1 VTTTM
6 NTDGSTPNVGGGTR
20 RVEDARLL
28 TGSARYLA
36 DVADRDAWHVAI
48 VRSPVA
54 HARIRRIDLEA
65 ARRAPGVLAVVDGAE
80 LSSSSAPFGHLLP
93 IPGIQ
98 PLEYWALAVHKV
110 RFVGE
115 PVVAVVATSRYAAED
130 ALELVEIDYEEL
142 SPVVDVLAALE
153 EGAPRLFDDW
163 TSNEFLQAAYATGDL
178 DEAFATAD
186 GVLTE
191 RIRQHRVIG
200 LPLEGHG
207 ACGRFDAS
215 TGRLTLYAS
224 SQQPHNLRTVIASV
238 TGLSEAAIDVI
249 APDMGGGFGNKQHFM
264 REEALVA
271 LLAMRLEHAVV
282 WSQDRTESFTASV
295 HSREQIHD
303 VEVAYR
309 NDGRVLGLRVELYAD
324 LGSPTLYF
332 TSAAPALVTT
342 SLLAGCYDIEAYGY
356 VLHAVATNKCPMG
369 AYRGFG
375 QPQAILTIERVMD
388 LVAERLGMDPVDVRR
403 VNFIPD
409 APRPFESPTGAQY
422 DVGSFS
428 EQFDDLLRL
437 MDYEALRSR
446 QEALRAQG
454 RYLGIGVASM
464 VEATAPNLH
473 AIAGQFGGF
482 EMALM
487 TVHPDGHVS
496 IQIGTKSQGQ
506 GHATVFAQ
514 LASEVFTIPA
524 SHVTVR
530 DGDTTALPY
539 GMGTW
544 GSRSA
549 VMGGGV
555 VLKGAGQLRDKM
567 TVIAAHMLGA
577 RPEEVTLAE
586 GMFIVGEAAL
596 PFVVVAQAAY
606 LHTFLLPPGMDMGL
620 SAMVSYD
627 PGNTSSFPDERGRMN
642 VAATYATAAAGVV
655 LEVDINTGEVE
666 IERMVVI
673 DDAGRLINPMIVDGQ
688 IQGAAAQ
695 AIGQILLEEL
705 VYGDDGQLRTT
716 TLADYAIPIAG
727 TVPRVDIGHRE
738 TPSPLLGGFRGAGEA
753 AIVSGPAAIVNAIA
767 DAVAPLGVRI
777 TQTNLSSSRLRGLLR
792 DAGVSIDPVAGR
804 RFTRPRPPQHGAD
817 RLTASAT

>member
-1 VTTTM
+1 MSAAAPDRAATAT
-6 NTDGSTPNVGGGTR
+6 VGTSVR
-20 RVEDARLL
+20 RVEDVRLT
-28 TGSARYLA
+28 TGAARYLA
-36 DVADRDAWHVAI
+36 DVAPTNSWHVAI
-48 VRSPVA
+48 LRSPVA
-54 HARIRRIDLEA
+54 HARIRRLDLEA
-65 ARRAPGVLAVVDGAE
+65 ARSAPGVMAVVDGAE
-80 LSSSSAPFGHLLP
+80 LATSSAPFGHLLP

-98 PLEYWALAVHKV
+98 PLEFWSLAVGKV

-115 PVVAVVATSRYAAED
+115 PIVAVVATDRYLAED
-130 ALELVEIDYEEL
+130 ALELVELEL
-142 SPVVDVLAALE
+142 DELPVVVDAVAALDA
-153 EGAPRLFDDW
+153 GAPRLFDEW

-178 DEAFATAD
+178 EGAFANAD
-186 GVLTE
+186 GVLRE

-207 ACGRFDAS
+207 ACGSFDRS
-215 TGRLTLYAS
+215 TGRLRLYAS

-271 LLAMRLEHAVV
+271 LLAMRLEHPVV
-282 WSQDRTESFTASV
+282 WSQDRTESLTSSV

-342 SLLAGCYDIEAYGY
+342 SLLAGSYDIGAYGY
-356 VLHAVATNKCPMG
+356 VLHAMATNKCPMG

-388 LVAERLGMDPVDVRR
+388 LVAERLGMDPVEVRR

-409 APRPFESPTGAQY
+409 APRPFASPTGAQY
-422 DVGSFS
+422 DTGSFHA
-428 EQFDDLLRL
+428 QFDDLIAAL
-437 MDYEALRSR
+437 DYDALRRR
-446 QEALRAQG
+446 QAELRSQG
-454 RYLGIGVASM
+454 RYLGIGLASM

-496 IQIGTKSQGQ
+496 IHVGTKSQGQ

-514 LASEVFTIPA
+514 IAAEVLTLPVH
-524 SHVTVR
+524 HVTVR

-555 VLKGAGQLRDKM
+555 VMKGARQLREKM
-567 TVIAAHMLGA
+567 TTIAAHMLGA
-577 RPEEVTLAE
+577 AVDDVGLNE
-586 GMFIVGEAAL
+586 GMFVVGEAAL
-596 PFVVVAQAAY
+596 PFAVVAQAAY

-620 SAMVSYD
+620 SLMVSYD
-627 PGNTSSFPDERGRMN
+627 PGNTSSFPDDKGHMN

-655 LEVDINTGEVE
+655 VEVDPNTGQVCV
-666 IERMVVI
+666 ERMVVV

-695 AIGQILLEEL
+695 AIGQVLLEEL
-705 VYGDDGQLRTT
+705 VYGADGQLRTT
-716 TLADYAIPIAG
+716 TLADYAIPTSG
-727 TVPRVDIGHRE
+727 TVPRVEIVHRE

-753 AIVSGPAAIVNAIA
+753 AIVSGPAALVNAVA
-767 DAVAPLGVRI
+767 DALAPLGVQVR
-777 TQTNLSSSRLRGLLR
+777 QTNLSAGRVRALLR
-792 DAGVSIDPVAGR
+792 EAGVPLAPERGCRFLGLSAGDGER
-804 RFTRPRPPQHGAD
+804 GGSR
-817 RLTASAT
+817 

>member
-1 VTTTM
+1 M
-6 NTDGSTPNVGGGTR
+6 STAAADRSPTATVGTSVR
-20 RVEDARLL
+20 RVEDVRLT
-28 TGSARYLA
+28 TGAARYLA
-36 DVADRDAWHVAI
+36 DVAPANSWHVAI
-48 VRSPVA
+48 LRSPVA
-54 HARIRRIDLEA
+54 HARLRRLDLEA
-65 ARRAPGVLAVVDGAE
+65 ARRAPGVMAVVDGAE
-80 LSSSSAPFGHLLP
+80 LAACSAPFGHLLP

-98 PLEYWALAVHKV
+98 PLEFWSLAVGKV

-115 PVVAVVATSRYAAED
+115 PIVAVVATDRYLAED
-130 ALELVEIDYEEL
+130 ALELIEMEL
-142 SPVVDVLAALE
+142 DELPVVVDAVAALDP
-153 EGAPRLFDDW
+153 GAPRLFDEW
-163 TSNEFLQAAYATGDL
+163 SSNEFLQAAYATGDL
-178 DEAFATAD
+178 DGAFASAD
-186 GVLTE
+186 GVLRE

-207 ACGRFDAS
+207 ACGSFDRS
-215 TGRLTLYAS
+215 TGRLRLYAS

-238 TGLSEAAIDVI
+238 TGLSEADIDVI

-271 LLAMRLEHAVV
+271 LLAMRLAHPVV
-282 WSQDRTESFTASV
+282 WSQDRTESLTSSV

-309 NDGRVLGLRVELYAD
+309 NDGRVLGLRVELFAD

-342 SLLAGCYDIEAYGY
+342 SLLAGSYDIGAYGY

-375 QPQAILTIERVMD
+375 QPQAILTIERIMD

-409 APRPFESPTGAQY
+409 SPRPFASPTGAQY
-422 DVGSFS
+422 DTGSFH
-428 EQFDDLLRL
+428 EQFDDLLAAL
-437 MDYEALRSR
+437 DYEAVRRRQAELRH
-446 QEALRAQG
+446 EG
-454 RYLGIGVASM
+454 RYLGIGLASM

-496 IQIGTKSQGQ
+496 IHVGTKSQGQ

-514 LASEVFTIPA
+514 IAAEVLTLPVD
-524 SHVTVR
+524 HVTVR

-555 VLKGAGQLRDKM
+555 VLKGARQLRDKM
-567 TVIAAHMLGA
+567 TAIAAHMLGA
-577 RPEEVTLAE
+577 AVDDLDLHE
-586 GMFIVGEAAL
+586 GMFVAGEAVL
-596 PFVVVAQAAY
+596 PFAVVAQAAY

-620 SAMVSYD
+620 SLMVSYD
-627 PGNTSSFPDERGRMN
+627 PGNTSSFPDERGHMN
-642 VAATYATAAAGVV
+642 VAATYATAAAAVV
-655 LEVDINTGEVE
+655 VEVDPNTGQVFVE
-666 IERMVVI
+666 RVVVV

-695 AIGQILLEEL
+695 AIGQVLLEEL
-705 VYGDDGQLRTT
+705 VYGTDGQLRTT
-716 TLADYAIPIAG
+716 TLADYAIPTSG
-727 TVPRVDIGHRE
+727 TVPRVEIVHRE

-753 AIVSGPAAIVNAIA
+753 AIVSGPAALVNAVA
-767 DAVAPLGVRI
+767 DALAPLGVQVL
-777 TQTNLSSSRLRGLLR
+777 QTNLSAGRVRALLR
-792 DAGVSIDPVAGR
+792 EAGVALSPERGCRFLGLSAGTGKR
-804 RFTRPRPPQHGAD
+804 GG
-817 RLTASAT
+817 S